1 MEPGEKRASQPW
13 WVWASIWAGV
23 ILSLF
28 TVILWVLLMDVDSP
42 NLKPRPALENA
53 AACLVYISH
62 TINILTT
69 LLATVALLQ
78 EEYPVVLCWALWAI
92 VMAVVQLV
100 LCFVSSFTV
109 LRYVPARLCLH
120 IVSCLLAL
128 WAGFVMVQVYRK
140 HRRPRRF
147 HNWESRGVKE
157 VEAHANDISRESN
170 VL

>member
-1 MEPGEKRASQPW
+1 MEPTEKRASQPW

-28 TVILWVLLMDVDSP
+28 TVGRHSKVWFCANTNIYTPDCQVILWVLLMDVDSP

-78 EEYPVVLCWALWAI
+78 
-92 VMAVVQLV
+92 VMSL
-100 LCFVSSFTV
+100 
-109 LRYVPARLCLH
+109 P
-120 IVSCLLAL
+120 
-128 WAGFVMVQVYRK
+128 
-140 HRRPRRF
+140 
-147 HNWESRGVKE
+147 
-157 VEAHANDISRESN
+157 
-170 VL
+170 